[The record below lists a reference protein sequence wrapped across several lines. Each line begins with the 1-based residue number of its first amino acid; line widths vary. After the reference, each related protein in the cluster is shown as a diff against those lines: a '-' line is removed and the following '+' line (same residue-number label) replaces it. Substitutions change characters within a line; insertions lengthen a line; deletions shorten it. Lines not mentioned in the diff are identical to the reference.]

1 MELLNSRIPIN
12 PQSSPGIQFLTWN
25 SIKFPPRLY
34 LSSSRKY
41 QLHPSFWRH
50 PCRSFPSAKW
60 KISALL
66 GKPNSRQNYLRKKLT
81 QQQQQQ
87 LQQQVSL
94 IQHPVRKSDIDDSN
108 FGVSSETIDN
118 IEKNLETESKLD
130 SFSEDGMNLE
140 SGSPGVRVND
150 SKSVEE
156 SETKS
161 KKDKNGD
168 SVLWNKLENWLIQ
181 YERDSELWGIGT
193 GPIFTVFQNSD
204 GKVERVI
211 VNEDEIMRRARIDP
225 MSYNDNN
232 ELAEVSRKISF
243 AKDLANE
250 MENGSNV
257 IPRNSSV
264 AKFLHSGGKSRFM
277 EVIRGVTLKP
287 GSFPKQSRVGFFV
300 LCGLCLI
307 WAVRGIF
314 LTEKGKKITR
324 LEKEMLQRKI
334 KARAKNEKMAEGN
347 VEIVTPLIEP
357 KIVSFEKPQLNKEEL
372 VNSIIKAKESY
383 SEVGVVQYA
392 GYQNKEQ
399 KDKIKEIRAMAR
411 HAREIERKDF
421 LADDHGKEDYPALED
436 LSRHSLNPQ
445 NEFQSREV
453 YERDSDKTTE
463 LSPFTDGGLTEECE
477 TEVYDV
483 PNVTESLKLEASIM
497 KQEPRSLSTNE
508 ANHLSEGP
516 LGPLVSSSRTKLRII
531 KSAKEAREYLS
542 MKHQQLEVDQ
552 TDDEVSAYIAS
563 DRTSQNV
570 NLTNEV
576 NASPHLNTAQDFSH
590 PSEDYVTVGKKAE
603 ENTDSLDDLRKSR
616 MSAGGEVSVSS
627 DSTEADSDSEDTE
640 NSEIP
645 DKNEVA
651 DEAEDKAA
659 DLTPLVN
666 KENWLEKNFNK
677 FEPIVE
683 KIGVGFKDN
692 FLAAREKASLEPD
705 LTTELAEL
713 KPETAYSELEW
724 MKDERLAE
732 IVFKVRDN
740 ELSGRDPFH
749 LMNEEDKHAFFSGLE
764 KKVQQE
770 NEKLLKLHEYFHSN
784 IENLDYGADGISLY
798 DPPEKIIPRWKVPP
812 AETNPEFLNN
822 FVEQR
827 KTLFSESHKNSISS
841 KRTGKK
847 MVHKSEKP
855 SSHKNSQL
863 DKPST
868 EPQKANLASSKTII
882 QGSDGSI
889 KAGKRSGK
897 EFWEHTKK
905 WSRGTLETYNAE
917 TDPEIKAVI
926 RDMGK
931 DLDRWITE
939 KEIQEAADL
948 RDKIPE
954 KGQKFIKE
962 KLAKVKREMEL
973 FGPQAV
979 VSKYREYGDDKE
991 EDYLWWLDLPSVLCI
1006 ELYTVENGE
1015 QRVGLYSLEMAA
1027 DLELDPKQYHDAF
1040 REAKANGFSVTVI
1053 RKGELQLNI
1062 DQTLEEVEE
1071 LITEI
1076 GSKMYHD
1083 KITKERNVDINV
1095 LMKGVFGDTKP
1106 TKRGRR
1112 KQKSRRRIKP

>member
-1 MELLNSRIPIN
+1 MQLKKTSIAPLILAASMSLLPISKMEN
-12 PQSSPGIQFLTWN
+12 
-25 SIKFPPRLY
+25 
-34 LSSSRKY
+34 LSSTWTTQEPPELSEEKA
-41 QLHPSFWRH
+41 HSTTAAAAAAAATAGESHSTPS
-50 PCRSFPSAKW
+50 
-60 KISALL
+60 
-66 GKPNSRQNYLRKKLT
+66 
-81 QQQQQQ
+81 
-87 LQQQVSL
+87 
-94 IQHPVRKSDIDDSN
+94 
-108 FGVSSETIDN
+108 
-118 IEKNLETESKLD
+118 
-130 SFSEDGMNLE
+130 SFSGDGTNLE
-140 SGSPGVRVND
+140 SGSPGVCVND

-161 KKDKNGD
+161 ENDKNGG
-168 SVLWNKLENWLIQ
+168 SAMWNKLENWRVQ
-181 YERDSELWGIGT
+181 YERDSEFWGVGT

-225 MSYNDNN
+225 MSCDDND
-232 ELAEVSRKISF
+232 ELAEVNHKISF

-250 MENGSNV
+250 MENGSDV

-264 AKFLHSGGKSRFM
+264 AKFLHTGGKSRFM

-287 GSFPKQSRVGFFV
+287 GSFPKQSRVGFFA

-314 LTEKGKKITR
+314 LTGEKSKKLTR
-324 LEKEMLQRKI
+324 LEKEMLQRKV
-334 KARAKNEKMAEGN
+334 KARAENEKMAKGN

-357 KIVSFEKPQLNKEEL
+357 QIVSLEKPQLNKEEL

-383 SEVGVVQYA
+383 SEVGVVQYS

-399 KDKIKEIRAMAR
+399 KDKIEEIRAMAR
-411 HAREIERKDF
+411 HAREIEREDS
-421 LADDHGKEDYPALED
+421 LSDDLGKENYRALED

-453 YERDSDKTTE
+453 YKRDSDRTTE
-463 LSPFTDGGLTEECE
+463 LNPFADGGITEECE
-477 TEVYDV
+477 TEVYDF
-483 PNVTESLKLEASIM
+483 PNVTESLKLEASNM
-497 KQEPRSLSTNE
+497 KQEPRSSSTNE

-516 LGPLVSSSRTKLRII
+516 SGPLVSSSRKKLRII

-542 MKHQQLEVDQ
+542 LKHHKLEVDQ
-552 TDDEVSAYIAS
+552 TEDEVGAYIAS
-563 DRTSQNV
+563 DRTSKNA
-570 NLTNEV
+570 NLTNKV

-590 PSEDYVTVGKKAE
+590 PSEDYVTVGEKAE
-603 ENTDSLDDLRKSR
+603 ENTECLDDMRKSR
-616 MSAGGEVSVSS
+616 MFTGGEVSVSS
-627 DSTEADSDSEDTE
+627 DSTEADSDSEDTK

-651 DEAEDKAA
+651 DAAEDKAA
-659 DLTPLVN
+659 DLAPLIN
-666 KENWLEKNFNK
+666 KENWLDKNFNK

-692 FLAAREKASLEPD
+692 YWAAREKASLEPD

-713 KPETAYSELEW
+713 KETAYSELEW

-749 LMNEEDKHAFFSGLE
+749 LISEEDKHAFFSGLE

-784 IENLDYGADGISLY
+784 IENLDYGADGISVY

-868 EPQKANLASSKTII
+868 DPQKANLASSRTII

-905 WSRGTLETYNAE
+905 WSRGTLESYNAE
-917 TDPEIKAVI
+917 TDPEIKAVM

-931 DLDRWITE
+931 DLDRWTTE
-939 KEIQEAADL
+939 KEIQETADL
-948 RDKIPE
+948 MDKIPE
-954 KGQKFIKE
+954 KRQKFIKE
-962 KLAKVKREMEL
+962 KLAKVKREVEL

-979 VSKYREYGDDKE
+979 VSKYREYGEDKE

-1006 ELYTVENGE
+1006 EMYTVENGE

-1027 DLELDPKQYHDAF
+1027 DLELDPKQYHVIAFEHAGDCKNFCYIIQAHLEMLGNGNAFVVARPPKDAF

-1083 KITKERNVDINV
+1083 KITKERSVDIDV
-1095 LMKGVFGDTKP
+1095 MMKGVFGSTKP
-1106 TKRGRR
+1106 AKRGRR
-1112 KQKSRRRIKP
+1112 KRKSRRRIKP